1 MTSKNALLGE
11 TKLLALSSHSRLA
24 AFAAFGGIPLGS
36 IRMDAPQL
44 ADLEARVVE
53 ITNATDTFRTR
64 MEAGEELTDE
74 ETDQIEAEADELEK
88 LNKKIKALKL
98 LAPTGQGRRTAPEA
112 RNEPGTRGNKVPA
125 TVRDNARH
133 NFTNFGEF
141 AVATR
146 LHAVGGNN
154 DHDLVKKLQNA
165 ATTFGSEGSGADG
178 GFLVPPEFSRQL
190 WQKVEA
196 EENLMSRCTELT
208 PTGNSMAIPKDE
220 TTPWGTGGVRVYWEA
235 EASAATA
242 SKASLELSTM
252 RLHKLMA
259 LCPASDELI
268 EDAAGYES
276 YLQAMVP
283 GRMAATI
290 NTAIVNGTGVGQPL
304 GIMKA
309 ASLISVAKQT
319 SQPADTIWMKNIHKM
334 WARMYAPYRR
344 NSIWLINQDI
354 EPSLFGMAFQATGAS
369 SDLPGTSAV
378 PAYLP
383 PNGLSESPYGSLM
396 GRPVVPIQAAG
407 TVGDQGDIILVDLKQ
422 YWILRKAAGMKTD
435 TSMHFFF
442 DQGLTAF
449 RFTFRING
457 QPMASSVITPQNGSN
472 TLSWAVTLDAR

>member
-1 MTSKNALLGE
+1 MQTKNALLGD
-11 TKLLALSSHSRLA
+11 TCLTPH
-24 AFAAFGGIPLGS
+24 FGVVVNAVTIE
-36 IRMDAPQL
+36 
-44 ADLEARVVE
+44 DLEAQQQELQEASQTLV
-53 ITNATDTFRTR
+53 NAAD
-64 MEAGEELTDE
+64 EGERDLTDDE
-74 ETDQIEAEADELEK
+74 LATIEANRVKVEALGK
-88 LNKKIKALKL
+88 QISARR
-98 LAPTGQGRRTAPEA
+98 AATPVAQGQGRRTTA
-112 RNEPGTRGNKVPA
+112 EPQNRGESGGQRRTVPA

-133 NFTNFGEF
+133 NFVSFGEF
-141 AVATR
+141 AMGVRMQAT
-146 LHAVGGNN
+146 GNVE
-154 DHDLVKKLQNA
+154 HEAVKKLLNA
-165 ATTFGSEGSGADG
+165 ATTYGNEGSGADG

-190 WQKVEA
+190 WTKVEE
-196 EENLMSRCTELT
+196 EENLMNRCAQLT
-208 PTGNSMAIPKDE
+208 PNGNSMAIPKDE

-235 EASAATA
+235 EAAAATA
-242 SKASLELSTM
+242 SKAALELATM

-290 NTAIVNGTGVGQPL
+290 NTAIIRGTGAGQPL
-304 GIMKA
+304 GILA
-309 ASLISVAKQT
+309 APSLISVAKQT

-334 WARMYAPYRR
+334 WARMYSPYRR
-344 NSIWLINQDI
+344 NAVWLINQDI

-383 PNGLSESPYGSLM
+383 PNGLNDSPYGSLM
-396 GRPVVPIQAAG
+396 GRPVVPIQACS

-435 TSMHFFF
+435 TSMHFYF

-457 QPMASSVITPQNGSN
+457 QPMASSAITPQNSAN

>member
-1 MTSKNALLGE
+1 MTSKNALLGASTLTPHMGVIMMAVTIE
-11 TKLLALSSHSRLA
+11 
-24 AFAAFGGIPLGS
+24 
-36 IRMDAPQL
+36 
-44 ADLEARVVE
+44 DLEAQQQELLTASQGLVD
-53 ITNATDTFRTR
+53 AAD
-64 MEAGEELTDE
+64 GEERDLTDAE
-74 ETDQIEAEADELEK
+74 LDTIEANRVKVEALGK
-88 LNKKIKALKL
+88 QIAARKA
-98 LAPTGQGRRTAPEA
+98 ATPVAQGQGRRTTAEQQN
-112 RNEPGTRGNKVPA
+112 RGEPAAGGRRTVHA

-141 AVATR
+141 ALATR
-146 LHAVGGNN
+146 LHAVGGNADN
-154 DHDLVKKLQNA
+154 ESVKKLLNA
-165 ATTFGSEGSGADG
+165 ATTYGNEGTGADG

-196 EENLMSRCTELT
+196 EENLMGRCTELT
-208 PTGNSMAIPKDE
+208 PSGNSMAIPKDE

-235 EASAATA
+235 EANAATA
-242 SKASLELSTM
+242 SKAALELSTM

-268 EDAAGYES
+268 EDASGYES

-290 NTAIVNGTGVGQPL
+290 NTAIVNGTGAGQPL
-304 GIMKA
+304 GILKA
-309 ASLISVAKQT
+309 PSLISVAKQT

-344 NSIWLINQDI
+344 NALWLINQDI

-383 PNGLSESPYGSLM
+383 PNGLNDSPYGSLM
-396 GRPVVPIQAAG
+396 GRPVIPLQACSS
-407 TVGDQGDIILVDLKQ
+407 VGDQGDIILVDLKQ
-422 YWILRKAAGMKTD
+422 YWLLRKAAGLKTD
-435 TSMHFFF
+435 TSMHFYF

-457 QPMASSVITPQNGSN
+457 QPMASSTITPQNGSN